1 MGYDI
6 KSIRKEFRRNGV
18 FYTQPELAEYI
29 KSFLPIDVK
38 EVYDPTCG
46 NGGLLCVFGD
56 DVKKYGQELN
66 PEQLQVAQDNLV
78 NFEGVAGDTL
88 TTPAFMDRKF
98 ENIVANYPFSIK
110 WSPPAQDMFNTD
122 PRFVGLPVLPPPSK
136 ADYAFVLHC
145 LFLLSDTGTAV
156 IMGFPGIL
164 YRGQKEQTIRQ
175 WLIDNNYIDK
185 VVSIP
190 GGKFVDTSV
199 ATCLLILRKNKT
211 TTDVL
216 FIDSENKLE
225 KTVGFDEIKS
235 NDYNLSVNTYIRL
248 EQPKEQVDP
257 IAIEM
262 KARQGCVDLLRRHL
276 KFSKMVAKFENLD
289 FQVFVNELQCV
300 LNEYKEQK

>member
-1 MGYDI
+1 M
-6 KSIRKEFRRNGV
+6 
-18 FYTQPELAEYI
+18 
-29 KSFLPIDVK
+29 
-38 EVYDPTCG
+38 
-46 NGGLLCVFGD
+46 
-56 DVKKYGQELN
+56 
-66 PEQLQVAQDNLV
+66 
-78 NFEGVAGDTL
+78 
-88 TTPAFMDRKF
+88 
-98 ENIVANYPFSIK
+98 
-110 WSPPAQDMFNTD
+110 
-122 PRFVGLPVLPPPSK
+122 
-136 ADYAFVLHC
+136 
-145 LFLLSDTGTAV
+145 
-156 IMGFPGIL
+156 
-164 YRGQKEQTIRQ
+164 
-175 WLIDNNYIDK
+175 
-185 VVSIP
+185 
-190 GGKFVDTSV
+190 DTSV

-262 KARQGCVDLLRRHL
+262 KARQGVVDLLRRHL